1 MTKIAVALDETGSI
15 SAHFGHSAGFAMFEA
30 EGKVLKG
37 QSVAQPGEGGACACE
52 GGGIL
57 TLLKGA
63 KSLLCGGM
71 GPGAVEKLRSAG
83 IEPVIV
89 NPELAPEEAVRQFLA
104 GNLAPLEFPSCGC
117 GGHGHG
123 QGHGHGAE

>member
-1 MTKIAVALDETGSI
+1 MTRIAVALDETGAI
-15 SAHFGHSAGFAMFEA
+15 SAHFGHSASFAMFEA
-30 EGKVLKG
+30 NGKSLKG
-37 QSVAQPGEGGACACE
+37 QSLAQPGEGGACACE

-57 TLLKGA
+57 VLLKGA
-63 KSLLCGGM
+63 NNLLCGGM

-89 NPELAPEEAVRQFLA
+89 DPALAPEEAVKLFLS
-104 GNLAPLEFPSCGC
+104 GSLAPLEFPSCGC

-123 QGHGHGAE
+123 HGAR